1 MNGWISILFS
11 IMGGLAL
18 LMKNKTIENG
28 GGDFTVVQDGD
39 TPTPSPSADEGTPFG
54 RDVTVKDVIEN
65 PSLLET
71 LKFRDPD
78 KYEEI
83 TKFIYRDIDYLKRY
97 VRDTQATTG
106 EYFAPFTNKQVE
118 VLRILQEGFGT
129 EYVSESKSGQ
139 YFVEVF
145 TKKDENIGWRGGEKV
160 GIIIYEVLMN
170 LPDEGMVRIRDYM
183 LGDEELPDYERYI
196 AKLNK
201 YITL

>member
-1 MNGWISILFS
+1 MNGWISIIFS
-11 IMGGLAL
+11 VLGGVAL
-18 LMKNKTIENG
+18 LMKSKTSENG
-28 GGDFTVVQDGD
+28 GGFTVVKDGD
-39 TPTPSPSADEGTPFG
+39 TTVPSPSSDQETHSG
-54 RDVTVKDVIEN
+54 DVTVRNVIED

-71 LKFRDPD
+71 LKFSDPD

-83 TKFIYRDIDYLKRY
+83 TKFIYRDLDSLKRY

-129 EYVSESKSGQ
+129 EYVGKSMSGQ

-160 GIIIYEVLMN
+160 GSIIYEVLMN

>member
-1 MNGWISILFS
+1 MNGWISIIFS
-11 IMGGLAL
+11 VLGGVAL
-18 LMKNKTIENG
+18 LMKSKMNENG
-28 GGDFTVVQDGD
+28 GGFTVVKDGD
-39 TPTPSPSADEGTPFG
+39 TTAPSPSSDQETPSE
-54 RDVTVKDVIEN
+54 RDVTVKDVIED
-65 PSLLET
+65 PSLLDD
-71 LKFRDPD
+71 LKFSDPS

-83 TKFIYRDIDYLKRY
+83 TKSIYRDLDSLKRY

-106 EYFAPFTNKQVE
+106 EYFAPFANKEVE

-129 EYVSESKSGQ
+129 EYVGKSMSGE

>member
-1 MNGWISILFS
+1 MNGWISIIFS
-11 IMGGLAL
+11 VLGGVAL
-18 LMKNKTIENG
+18 LMKSKTSENG
-28 GGDFTVVQDGD
+28 GGFTVVKDGD
-39 TPTPSPSADEGTPFG
+39 TTVPSPSSDQETHSG
-54 RDVTVKDVIEN
+54 DVTVRNVIED

-71 LKFRDPD
+71 LKFSDPD

-83 TKFIYRDIDYLKRY
+83 TKFIYRDLDSLKRY

-129 EYVSESKSGQ
+129 EYVGKSMSGQ

>member
-1 MNGWISILFS
+1 MNGWISIIFS
-11 IMGGLAL
+11 VLGGVAL
-18 LMKNKTIENG
+18 LMKSKTNENG
-28 GGDFTVVQDGD
+28 GGFTVVKDGD
-39 TPTPSPSADEGTPFG
+39 PTAPSPSSDQETPSG
-54 RDVTVKDVIEN
+54 RDVTVKDVIED
-65 PSLLET
+65 PSMLET
-71 LKFRDPD
+71 LKFSDPD

-83 TKFIYRDIDYLKRY
+83 TKFIYRDLDSLKRY

-129 EYVSESKSGQ
+129 EYVGESMSGQ